1 MIFLNGSRGTG
12 QKAIQNAFPLK
23 SILERGYAIVAPTA
37 LEIEYQNGPGTGWV
51 WNDAYYGRHDFEFIA
66 KGLEDVLARSPI
78 DPAQI
83 VTTGH
88 SRGESFAW

>member
-1 MIFLNGSRGTG
+1 MDLAERG
-12 QKAIQNAFPLK
+12 QRAIQSAFLVSP
-23 SILERGYAIVAPTA
+23 ILERRYAIVAPIA

-51 WNDAYYGRHDFEFIA
+51 WNDAYYGRDDFEFIA
-66 KGLEDVLARSPI
+66 NVLEDVLARFLV

-88 SRGESFAW
+88 SRGGSFA